1 MTSNQKD
8 QILFFD
14 GVCNLCNSSVN
25 TVMKYDKREQI
36 KVAPLQGKTAET
48 MLQAAG
54 IDASELD
61 SLVYWR
67 NGKIYTRSSAALR
80 VAKDMGGLWSLA
92 IVFFVVPA
100 FIRDAVY
107 RYIARH
113 RYKWFGKKE
122 SCRMPTDSERARFL
136 D

>member
-1 MTSNQKD
+1 MTTKHIER
-8 QILFFD
+8 ILFFD

-25 TVMKYDKREQI
+25 TVLKNDKHARI
-36 KVAPLQGKTAET
+36 KVAPLQGKTAEK
-48 MLQAAG
+48 LLSSAG
-54 IDASELD
+54 IDAKELD
-61 SLVYWR
+61 SLVYWKD
-67 NGKIYTRSSAALR
+67 GKVYTRSSAALW
-80 VAKDMGGLWSLA
+80 VAKDMGGIWSVAMIFL
-92 IVFFVVPA
+92 IVPTFL
-100 FIRDAVY
+100 RDAVY